1 MWRKTIWLMGLL
13 MMAAAKAQFY
23 HNIVN
28 RPFETV
34 SNGPQH
40 VIVVDIDRVGRSP
53 DAIDRLI
60 RERVERATRAQ
71 IAGARPL
78 IRLYKQ
84 MGLLP
89 ADYQLPIFHT
99 VILRQN
105 GRLILPTRTRDGGL
119 GNGTLTIQVQDGDN
133 PFPRDYK
140 DFLQAVASNV
150 LALVEA
156 EYGKAARTL
165 TITVVNY
172 DDQMA
177 DRDAVVGGVYDVSNS
192 RFLFAVYGSREAAAV
207 NLLYL
212 IVRAFHADVGFA
224 YDAWE
229 EGFARAVTARIAR
242 GNAFRQLVAQ
252 ILGVRPEAVAPSIDL
267 TLDNNYDARPYYD
280 AWNQP
285 VLGSPSFIAPSLRQ
299 SPIQPGTT
307 GGIWLVRYLMATSA
321 WLKLAT
327 EYPSFFREFNTRYY
341 ARYTPGLEGN
351 IPTLRS
357 IARETLSALSGSATP
372 TVEGFPFDQW
382 YRQQYIL
389 DTSVT
394 YGRKLH
400 AQMFPY
406 ISNPQPDEQAVFTV
420 FLNYFQTIRTASGGW
435 DEALLNGTSY
445 PIYWDFHYNRLTL
458 SPQYERVDI
467 RVGTGTVVPSFTGDA
482 LANQR
487 LTVDFSV
494 GTEIAR
500 VVYPSSKVQGTNF
513 RNNFFGVVYGLD
525 NGSVLIDI
533 GGEQKTVSVDN
544 GAFGTAFSEQTMSR
558 ERIARLTFFDAQS
571 REVGRAQ
578 VNTGIGFQ
586 FVIVRLQPASDSF
599 RLDLPAGLSMFSV
612 PLRPFETDWA
622 KLLNIPADQLRLAHW
637 RQERFNYVYYPETP
651 APAPGVG
658 YFIRTVNSL
667 SVTIQG
673 EPAPLDRDFA
683 IALQPGWNLIG
694 HPFKEAIDLRTVR
707 VVHQFDA
714 PVSWE
719 SATESIGNEPPL
731 VGSRVWTLGGA
742 GNYISTTL
750 LEPGKAYWVRV
761 LRPEGVTLLIPP
773 PSRGRSHVASS
784 RAAEEPAW
792 AMDLTLQSPAGGAVV
807 TLGLDTPTRAR
818 RAWAKADAPPA
829 LPGMTLLGILEG
841 DQLLLQDTRPLGG
854 RQVWTL
860 QVVPGEPDR
869 EHTLTWR
876 IPNTR
881 RAWRITLE
889 NPVTGERIDMRR
901 QAAYRFTPGGVQTL
915 RVVLEPAN
923 RLPVRIVGVQ
933 VAATRGNTLTIRY
946 QLTGEATVRA
956 EIRSARG
963 DTLRLLQPSR
973 AVSAGTQS
981 LTWNGRDSQER
992 TLPPGTYML
1001 HIEAMDSEGH
1011 IARAVTPILL
1021 TR

>member
-1 MWRKTIWLMGLL
+1 MGAGMWRIIAGLIGLL
-13 MMAAAKAQFY
+13 ITAVANAQLY
-23 HNIVN
+23 RNIVN

-34 SNGPQH
+34 SNGPQN
-40 VIVVDIDRVGRSP
+40 VIVIDVDRVGRSP

-71 IAGARPL
+71 IAAVRPL

-89 ADYQLPIFHT
+89 SDYRLPICHT
-99 VILRQN
+99 VVLRQN

-119 GNGTLTIQVQDGDN
+119 GNGTLTLQVQDGDN
-133 PFPRDYK
+133 PFPPNYR
-140 DFLQAVASNV
+140 DFLRDVANGVPS
-150 LALVEA
+150 LVEA

-192 RFLFAVYGSREAAAV
+192 RFLFAIYSSREAAAV

-242 GNAFRQLVAQ
+242 GSAFRQLVGGSTD
-252 ILGVRPEAVAPSIDL
+252 IINL
-267 TLDNNYDARPYYD
+267 TLDQSYDARPYYD

-285 VLGSPSFIAPSLRQ
+285 VLGGPSFIAPSLRQ
-299 SPIQPGTT
+299 SPIPPGTT
-307 GGIWLVRYLMATSA
+307 GGLWLVRYQMAGSV
-321 WLKLAT
+321 WLKLAV

-351 IPTLRS
+351 IPALLD
-357 IARETLSALSGSATP
+357 IARETLSALSGSANP
-372 TVEGFPFDQW
+372 TVEGIPFDQW
-382 YRQQYIL
+382 YRRQYIL
-389 DTSVT
+389 DTSVS

-420 FLNYFQTIRTASGGW
+420 FLTYFQTTRTSNGGW

-445 PIYWDFHYNRLTL
+445 PIYWDFNYNRLTL

-467 RVGTGTVVPSFTGDA
+467 REGTGTVVPSFVGSEVA
-482 LANQR
+482 HQR

-494 GTEIAR
+494 GTENAR
-500 VVYPSSKVQGTNF
+500 VVYPSSKVQGVNF

-525 NGSVLIDI
+525 NGSVTIDL
-533 GGEQKTVSVDN
+533 GVEQKTVEVTR
-544 GAFGTAFSEQTMSR
+544 GAFGTVFSEQTMSR
-558 ERIARLTFFDAQS
+558 ERIARLTFFDAQGV
-571 REVGRAQ
+571 EVGRAQ

-586 FVIVRLQPASDSF
+586 FVIARLQPATDTF
-599 RLDLPAGLSMFSV
+599 RLDLPAGLSMFSL
-612 PLRPFETDWA
+612 PLRPYETDFA
-622 KLLNIPADQLRLAHW
+622 KLLNIPSNQLRLAHW

-651 APAPGVG
+651 APAPGIG
-658 YFIRTVNSL
+658 YFIRTVNPL

-673 EPAPLDRDFA
+673 EPAPTDRDFA
-683 IALQPGWNLIG
+683 IALQPGWNLVG
-694 HPFKEAIDLRTVR
+694 HPFKEAVDLRNVR
-707 VVHQFDA
+707 VVHQFSE
-714 PVSWE
+714 PVIWE
-719 SATESIGNEPPL
+719 TATESIGGEPPL
-731 VGSRVWTLGGA
+731 VGSRVWTLSGSGT
-742 GNYISTTL
+742 YTSTTL

-773 PSRGRSHVASS
+773 PSRGRSRMASS
-784 RAAEEPAW
+784 RASDEPAW
-792 AMDLTLQSPAGGAVV
+792 AMDLTLQSPAGGAVI

-818 RAWAKADAPPA
+818 RAWAKAEAPPA
-829 LPGMTLLGILEG
+829 LPGMTAFGVLTSEASAEPLLI
-841 DQLLLQDTRPLGG
+841 QDTRPLGG

-860 QVVPGEPDR
+860 QVIPGEPNR

-876 IPNTR
+876 IPNMR
-881 RAWRITLE
+881 RAWRALLE

-901 QAAYRFTPGGVQTL
+901 QAAYRFTPGGAQTL
-915 RVVLEPAN
+915 RVVLEPTSQ
-923 RLPVRIVGVQ
+923 LPVRIVGVQ
-933 VAATRGNTLTIRY
+933 ATATRGNIFTIRY

-963 DTLRLLQPSR
+963 ETLRILQPSR
-973 AVSAGTQS
+973 AVSAGVQS
-981 LTWNGRDSQER
+981 LVWNGRDSQER
-992 TLPPGTYML
+992 ALPPGSYL
-1001 HIEAMDSEGH
+1001 LQIEAVDTEGRT
-1011 IARAVTPILL
+1011 ARVVTPILL